1 LKKYV
6 TDKNILDKIGVT
18 ENMYAIYTGNT
29 NKTEN
34 IYNNKSSFN
43 IDNIDNSKCKAN
55 FETVISDYKCV
66 QDYMSGEI
74 EVYTNNHELIGIYDS
89 TGIYQMESGI
99 NTIGYLGEEGKA
111 RCIALPQCKMMNS
124 TIFDDIAEHKV
135 YIGKYNGEKYK
146 SLINLG
152 KSGID
157 WKKEEKRLSWLQ
169 EIGFEVTGTHLSFD
183 LWQVIGAVFGKA
195 LLVWRAIEK
204 FDMDKMPEYMTI
216 HISEIY
222 ESFVVN
228 SKWSNLSNKTK
239 MIWKN
244 KLFEVFDKL
253 NKLSM
258 LYDLPDDEYNRIA
271 YCATSI
277 LKSSWI
283 KRLNN
288 DGIYEPFAFKVQ
300 LKGNPIFDFCW
311 KYNNNNPALVQ
322 IRPYDYDLKNIF
334 EGKRGWNKCFHVI
347 YASWLIQYRNYWKKR
362 NKSFE
367 SCNLVWSQ
375 HEMLKA
381 FKDSIFDIKHLS
393 TDEMSQIMYWFSIE
407 GVENSKYKRPAH
419 IDNYEVTGRCELTW
433 TLPGTLIG
441 EYVLLKNEKGE
452 NINIKDSGVDFISE
466 DVMLAKSRMNDINQ
480 ENDKHIVTIKN
491 RRINTIESVIYK
503 VKYDNILK
511 KKYIEDNLNGRCYS
525 MMDGVQALKRKDRK
539 NLLIDGYKVKE
550 VDYVSLH
557 PNMLYA
563 LNGLCFQGNDI
574 YDAGNQWYIGYL
586 TDKEAKKA
594 VKMMMLR
601 MINAKN
607 KAIAIQSFKMDW
619 NKKHQEDK
627 NNFIPWLFD
636 LYEAIEKA
644 HKDIAHEFCTG
655 KGTYLMNLDGKL
667 IREVCWRLTREKICA
682 LAIHDSVIVN
692 ESFADKATL
701 IMKEEYEKMF
711 NGFKINVSCK

>member
-74 EVYTNNHELIGIYDS
+74 EVYTDNHELIGIYDS

-124 TIFDDIAEHKV
+124 TVFDDIAEHKV

-277 LKSSWI
+277 LKSS
-283 KRLNN
+283 
-288 DGIYEPFAFKVQ
+288 
-300 LKGNPIFDFCW
+300 
-311 KYNNNNPALVQ
+311 
-322 IRPYDYDLKNIF
+322 
-334 EGKRGWNKCFHVI
+334 
-347 YASWLIQYRNYWKKR
+347 
-362 NKSFE
+362 
-367 SCNLVWSQ
+367 
-375 HEMLKA
+375 
-381 FKDSIFDIKHLS
+381 
-393 TDEMSQIMYWFSIE
+393 
-407 GVENSKYKRPAH
+407 
-419 IDNYEVTGRCELTW
+419 
-433 TLPGTLIG
+433 
-441 EYVLLKNEKGE
+441 
-452 NINIKDSGVDFISE
+452 
-466 DVMLAKSRMNDINQ
+466 
-480 ENDKHIVTIKN
+480 
-491 RRINTIESVIYK
+491 
-503 VKYDNILK
+503 
-511 KKYIEDNLNGRCYS
+511 
-525 MMDGVQALKRKDRK
+525 
-539 NLLIDGYKVKE
+539 
-550 VDYVSLH
+550 
-557 PNMLYA
+557 
-563 LNGLCFQGNDI
+563 
-574 YDAGNQWYIGYL
+574 
-586 TDKEAKKA
+586 
-594 VKMMMLR
+594 
-601 MINAKN
+601 
-607 KAIAIQSFKMDW
+607 
-619 NKKHQEDK
+619 
-627 NNFIPWLFD
+627 
-636 LYEAIEKA
+636 
-644 HKDIAHEFCTG
+644 
-655 KGTYLMNLDGKL
+655 
-667 IREVCWRLTREKICA
+667 
-682 LAIHDSVIVN
+682 
-692 ESFADKATL
+692 
-701 IMKEEYEKMF
+701 
-711 NGFKINVSCK
+711 